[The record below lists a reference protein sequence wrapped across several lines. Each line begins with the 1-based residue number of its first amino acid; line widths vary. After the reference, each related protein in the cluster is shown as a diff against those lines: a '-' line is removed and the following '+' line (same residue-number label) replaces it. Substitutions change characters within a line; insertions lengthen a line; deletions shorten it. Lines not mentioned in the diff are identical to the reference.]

1 MRKIIGD
8 ERRTRAEGFRLTAVF
23 FAGDLALDAKV
34 RQSASLWPLGARLIR
49 FLTLP
54 LVLSNTS
61 QGPGIPMTLCTTT
74 SRCARRYLA
83 ALAGFAAISATATSV
98 LAAQSA
104 PMQRVEGTA
113 YDSLGKRPL
122 SGAFVAIPA
131 IGRVATTDDK
141 GRFRIDSVPEGMH
154 EIQAQ
159 HAAFDSLGLSGLSA
173 RIEVRR
179 GTPKVML
186 AVPSFATLWR
196 AACGAAPA
204 PKDSALVYGSVRDAR
219 TQSPTAQARVDVS
232 WIDLIGGGKS
242 LTNIGQRRWSFT
254 VSSDERG
261 EYALCGVPPG
271 VPITLSAA
279 LDSAL
284 ATSLELEP
292 SLSRVRRH
300 DVLLAPVV
308 RAAADTS
315 ADMSATTNAPAAVAA
330 GVGDGRPNVGTS
342 GTVSGVVTDARG
354 MPIANAVIGVDT
366 LIEVRSN
373 DEGRFTVRHV
383 PIGTR
388 QAAVVS
394 IGMQPQTLTFNV
406 TPGDTTHV
414 TVPMSV
420 VQLLDAVR
428 VRANR
433 STPAASRVR
442 MFEEHRLV
450 GLGSI
455 IDSTGMVGQRSMVT
469 VMRTIPGLQVLAG
482 RGINGPSISSPRC
495 AGFKLMLDG
504 HPFTN
509 DELVTL
515 DPETLAGVEVY
526 KRPLIYPSDIVSG
539 GGCSILLWTKR
550 AFAQRP

>member
-1 MRKIIGD
+1 
-8 ERRTRAEGFRLTAVF
+8 
-23 FAGDLALDAKV
+23 
-34 RQSASLWPLGARLIR
+34 
-49 FLTLP
+49 
-54 LVLSNTS
+54 
-61 QGPGIPMTLCTTT
+61 MTLCTTT
-74 SRCARRYLA
+74 SRGARRHFA
-83 ALAGFAAISATATSV
+83 ALAGFAAISATFPTM

-141 GRFRIDSVPEGMH
+141 GRFRIDSVPEGTH

-159 HAAFDSLGLSGLSA
+159 HAAFDSLGLSGVSA
-173 RIEVRR
+173 RIEVKR
-179 GTPKVML
+179 GTPKVVL

-204 PKDSALVYGSVRDAR
+204 PKDSSLVYGSVRDAR
-219 TQSPTAQARVDVS
+219 TQAPTAQARVDVS

-242 LTNIGQRRWSFT
+242 LTNIGQRRWNFT
-254 VSSDERG
+254 VTSDERG

-292 SLSRVRRH
+292 TLSRVRRH

-315 ADMSATTNAPAAVAA
+315 SASTPVAA
-330 GVGDGRPNVGTS
+330 GVGDVRPDVATSDGVRANAS

-373 DEGRFTVRHV
+373 DEGRFTVRNV

-442 MFEEHRLV
+442 MFDDHRRI

-455 IDSTGMVGQRSMVT
+455 IDSTNMVGQRSMVT
-469 VMRTIPGLQVLAG
+469 VMRTIPGLQVTSG
-482 RGINGPSISSPRC
+482 RGISGPSISSPRC

-509 DELVTL
+509 DELTTL